1 MRKLRL
7 KIWNSSECAGSSPA
21 SGTILMLQEEV
32 LKMDIEIIRA
42 FKNIEDKLEE
52 LKNRNFSDENL
63 KELFNYLED
72 WDKKYDLK
80 LFKLMGNFEIKK
92 YENFDE
98 MEEAWKDTVEDFKT
112 LINAL
117 FQRK

>member
-1 MRKLRL
+1 
-7 KIWNSSECAGSSPA
+7 
-21 SGTILMLQEEV
+21 MLQEEV
-32 LKMDIEIIRA
+32 LKMDMEIIRA

-117 FQRK
+117 F

>member
-1 MRKLRL
+1 
-7 KIWNSSECAGSSPA
+7 
-21 SGTILMLQEEV
+21 
-32 LKMDIEIIRA
+32 
-42 FKNIEDKLEE
+42 
-52 LKNRNFSDENL
+52 
-63 KELFNYLED
+63 
-72 WDKKYDLK
+72 
-80 LFKLMGNFEIKK
+80 MGNFEIKK

>member
-1 MRKLRL
+1 
-7 KIWNSSECAGSSPA
+7 
-21 SGTILMLQEEV
+21 
-32 LKMDIEIIRA
+32 MDIEIIRA

-98 MEEAWKDTVEDFKT
+98 MEEAWKDTIEDFKT

>member
-1 MRKLRL
+1 
-7 KIWNSSECAGSSPA
+7 
-21 SGTILMLQEEV
+21 
-32 LKMDIEIIRA
+32 MDIEIIRA

-72 WDKKYDLK
+72 W
-80 LFKLMGNFEIKK
+80 GKK

>member
-1 MRKLRL
+1 
-7 KIWNSSECAGSSPA
+7 
-21 SGTILMLQEEV
+21 MLQEEV

-72 WDKKYDLK
+72 WGKKYDLK

>member
-1 MRKLRL
+1 
-7 KIWNSSECAGSSPA
+7 
-21 SGTILMLQEEV
+21 MLQEEV